1 MFWPGSRGYAG
12 DMGSAVKYIEVT
24 APAQACYDWWRSLTR
39 LPEIFPDVLSVE
51 AQDSQEAMTTWTVSG
66 PLQKKLTWQAR
77 IVEDS
82 PPHRIAWATTDSA
95 DPDVR
100 NSGVVRFDDKGGGRT
115 GVEISLAY
123 DPPAGKLGEAVA
135 ALFAD
140 PQAKVDRAA
149 EQFKTLMENR

>member
-1 MFWPGSRGYAG
+1 M
-12 DMGSAVKYIEVT
+12 
-24 APAQACYDWWRSLTR
+24 
-39 LPEIFPDVLSVE
+39 E
-51 AQDSQEAMTTWTVSG
+51 AQDSQDAVTTWTVTG
-66 PLQKKLTWQAR
+66 PLHKKLSWQAR
-77 IVEDS
+77 VVEDS
-82 PPHRIAWATTDSA
+82 PPRRIAWATTESA

-149 EQFKTLMENR
+149 AQFKTLMENR